1 MGFIDRN
8 LMEGEQLVYRAR
20 LHWAI
25 FLGQA
30 ALMAVFLIATA
41 VVAATVSDERLA
53 FIPLALLVITA
64 LSGLGKY
71 LTYTTTEFGV
81 TTYRVLIKVGWLNIR
96 STEILLS
103 KVEAVQIE
111 QNIWGRLLNY
121 GSIIITGTG
130 GTHEVFHM
138 IRATYE
144 LRNQVQSQLM
154 HPRDQAPDPKRPTP
168 RRYD

>member
-8 LMEGEQLVYRAR
+8 LMEGEQLVYRTR
-20 LHWAI
+20 LHWAVL
-25 FLGQA
+25 FGRA
-30 ALMAVFLIATA
+30 ALLAVLLVATLA
-41 VVAATVSDERLA
+41 VVAIASDKRLA
-53 FIPLALLVITA
+53 LIPLALLVIA
-64 LSGLGKY
+64 AFSGLGKY
-71 LTYTTTEFGV
+71 LTYVTTEFGV
-81 TTYRVLIKVGWLNIR
+81 TTYRVLIKTGWLTLR

-111 QNIWGRLLNY
+111 QNLWGRLLNY

-138 IRATYE
+138 IEAPYE
-144 LRNQVQSQLM
+144 LRNQVQRQLM
-154 HPRDQAPDPKRPTP
+154 PPPEPARPAP